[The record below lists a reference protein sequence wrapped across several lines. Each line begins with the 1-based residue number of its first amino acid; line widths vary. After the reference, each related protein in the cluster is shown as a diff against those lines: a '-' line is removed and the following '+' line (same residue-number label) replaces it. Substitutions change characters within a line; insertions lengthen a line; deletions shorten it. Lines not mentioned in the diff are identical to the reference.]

1 MKSGTFGGR
10 RKAGRSGPCGL
21 AFIGDGGVAG
31 GGGDWCIADKCYGYG
46 LAQLEAEVKFRTGGG
61 DDSGIVDME
70 R

>member
-1 MKSGTFGGR
+1 MPATQLTANAHACQGG
-10 RKAGRSGPCGL
+10 C
-21 AFIGDGGVAG
+21 IQ
-31 GGGDWCIADKCYGYG
+31 DWCIADKCYGYG